1 MGSVL
6 ARNVDSSYRLSV
18 GNWSFTSWPSSSTRS
33 DRLSVQNSSNSSG
46 KVYNIV
52 DTNPTSFIHHS
63 HLRTNLKQELIR
75 SSVPFSSFLRN
86 VVRLPS
92 IGQSAEY
99 QISSKIVKDVYFRT
113 ISAVWNSECFL
124 RFSLSCSRC
133 MSDAIT
139 GTKRAD
145 LGVS

>member
-52 DTNPTSFIHHS
+52 DTNPTSFIYHS

-75 SSVPFSSFLRN
+75 SSVPFSPFLRN
-86 VVRLPS
+86 VVRLLS

-113 ISAVWNSECFL
+113 ISAV
-124 RFSLSCSRC
+124 
-133 MSDAIT
+133 
-139 GTKRAD
+139 
-145 LGVS
+145 